1 MKRMFSSITDGRGFD
16 LVLVGVP
23 FAFLLAL
30 SGLPLLYNILMSFQ
44 EVDMF
49 SLGSVIRPFVGF
61 KNYVDL
67 FTQPETMSILR
78 NTIVFVVGSITGQ
91 FLVGFALALFFWINF
106 PGASWLRG
114 LFLVSWVMPGLVVGA
129 IWNWILSG
137 DFGVLNFLL
146 QQTGLMN
153 GNIFWRSDP
162 NFSLWAVILANIW
175 LGTSFNM
182 ILLATGLA
190 AIPADLYEAAEM
202 DGANAWQRFWTITL
216 PMMRSTIGAI
226 IALGLIFT
234 LQQFDLFAAI
244 TDGGPNNSSNVAQ
257 YWAWDLSF
265 RQYDFGK
272 GATISVIMTV
282 FVMFAASRLCPLH
295 SSRGARMSDNARNR
309 LLLALSIVMAAV
321 YLFPL
326 YWMYVTAL
334 KSGSE
339 MFATPPSFWPWS
351 AQWSTFAYVW
361 ESRNMG
367 RYLWNSTVIAFGA
380 VALIAILGTGCAYVL
395 ARYRNIWVDVG
406 LFLILMFQV
415 LPASLM
421 ITPIF
426 VGFSQL
432 GLLEYPRLAV
442 VLAITAKSM
451 PFFVVLVR
459 ATFMAVPMEL
469 EEAALVDGNSRIG
482 AFFNIVLPL
491 ARNGI
496 LVSAIL
502 IFMQAFGEFV
512 YSKSMIQDIQLQPA
526 SVGLNSFMGP
536 NTSEWNNI
544 MAYATMY
551 VTPILAI
558 FVLLQRRIV
567 SGLTSG
573 ALK

>member
-1 MKRMFSSITDGRGFD
+1 
-16 LVLVGVP
+16 
-23 FAFLLAL
+23 
-30 SGLPLLYNILMSFQ
+30 MS
-44 EVDMF
+44 E
-49 SLGSVIRPFVGF
+49 
-61 KNYVDL
+61 
-67 FTQPETMSILR
+67 
-78 NTIVFVVGSITGQ
+78 
-91 FLVGFALALFFWINF
+91 
-106 PGASWLRG
+106 
-114 LFLVSWVMPGLVVGA
+114 
-129 IWNWILSG
+129 
-137 DFGVLNFLL
+137 
-146 QQTGLMN
+146 
-153 GNIFWRSDP
+153 
-162 NFSLWAVILANIW
+162 
-175 LGTSFNM
+175 
-182 ILLATGLA
+182 
-190 AIPADLYEAAEM
+190 
-202 DGANAWQRFWTITL
+202 
-216 PMMRSTIGAI
+216 
-226 IALGLIFT
+226 
-234 LQQFDLFAAI
+234 
-244 TDGGPNNSSNVAQ
+244 
-257 YWAWDLSF
+257 
-265 RQYDFGK
+265 
-272 GATISVIMTV
+272 
-282 FVMFAASRLCPLH
+282 
-295 SSRGARMSDNARNR
+295 NARNR
-309 LLLALSIVMAAV
+309 LLLALSIVMAAI

-339 MFATPPSFWPWS
+339 MFATPPSFWPSS

-380 VALIAILGTGCAYVL
+380 VALIAMLGTGCAYVL
-395 ARYRNIWVDVG
+395 ARYRNIWVDIG

-442 VLAITAKSM
+442 ILAITAKSM

-482 AFFNIVLPL
+482 AFLNIVLPL

>member
-1 MKRMFSSITDGRGFD
+1 
-16 LVLVGVP
+16 
-23 FAFLLAL
+23 
-30 SGLPLLYNILMSFQ
+30 
-44 EVDMF
+44 
-49 SLGSVIRPFVGF
+49 
-61 KNYVDL
+61 
-67 FTQPETMSILR
+67 
-78 NTIVFVVGSITGQ
+78 
-91 FLVGFALALFFWINF
+91 
-106 PGASWLRG
+106 
-114 LFLVSWVMPGLVVGA
+114 
-129 IWNWILSG
+129 
-137 DFGVLNFLL
+137 
-146 QQTGLMN
+146 
-153 GNIFWRSDP
+153 
-162 NFSLWAVILANIW
+162 
-175 LGTSFNM
+175 
-182 ILLATGLA
+182 
-190 AIPADLYEAAEM
+190 
-202 DGANAWQRFWTITL
+202 
-216 PMMRSTIGAI
+216 
-226 IALGLIFT
+226 
-234 LQQFDLFAAI
+234 
-244 TDGGPNNSSNVAQ
+244 
-257 YWAWDLSF
+257 
-265 RQYDFGK
+265 
-272 GATISVIMTV
+272 
-282 FVMFAASRLCPLH
+282 
-295 SSRGARMSDNARNR
+295 MSDNARNR
-309 LLLALSIVMAAV
+309 LLLVLSIVMAAI

-339 MFATPPSFWPWS
+339 MFATPPTFWPSS
-351 AQWSTFAYVW
+351 AQWQTFTYVW

-380 VALIAILGTGCAYVL
+380 VALIALLGTGCAYVL
-395 ARYRNIWVDVG
+395 ARYRNVWVDIG

-426 VGFSQL
+426 VGFSQV
-432 GLLEYPRLAV
+432 GLLEYPRFAV
-442 VLAITAKSM
+442 ILAITAKSM

>member
-1 MKRMFSSITDGRGFD
+1 
-16 LVLVGVP
+16 
-23 FAFLLAL
+23 
-30 SGLPLLYNILMSFQ
+30 
-44 EVDMF
+44 
-49 SLGSVIRPFVGF
+49 
-61 KNYVDL
+61 
-67 FTQPETMSILR
+67 
-78 NTIVFVVGSITGQ
+78 
-91 FLVGFALALFFWINF
+91 
-106 PGASWLRG
+106 
-114 LFLVSWVMPGLVVGA
+114 
-129 IWNWILSG
+129 
-137 DFGVLNFLL
+137 
-146 QQTGLMN
+146 
-153 GNIFWRSDP
+153 
-162 NFSLWAVILANIW
+162 
-175 LGTSFNM
+175 
-182 ILLATGLA
+182 
-190 AIPADLYEAAEM
+190 
-202 DGANAWQRFWTITL
+202 
-216 PMMRSTIGAI
+216 
-226 IALGLIFT
+226 
-234 LQQFDLFAAI
+234 
-244 TDGGPNNSSNVAQ
+244 
-257 YWAWDLSF
+257 
-265 RQYDFGK
+265 
-272 GATISVIMTV
+272 
-282 FVMFAASRLCPLH
+282 
-295 SSRGARMSDNARNR
+295 MSDNARNR
-309 LLLALSIVMAAV
+309 LLLVLSIVMAAI

-339 MFATPPSFWPWS
+339 MFATPPSFWPSS

-442 VLAITAKSM
+442 ILAITAKSM